1 MAHLDLDVGFRA
13 ADLAEFL
20 LGEITGRAGALAVS
34 KGANVIWSMDFMA
47 DRREDGG
54 AFWRLN
60 VLNDF
65 NQGLGVEVD
74 FSLPAEGGI
83 RNVGNIIKWRRKL

>member
-1 MAHLDLDVGFRA
+1 
-13 ADLAEFL
+13 
-20 LGEITGRAGALAVS
+20 
-34 KGANVIWSMDFMA
+34 MA